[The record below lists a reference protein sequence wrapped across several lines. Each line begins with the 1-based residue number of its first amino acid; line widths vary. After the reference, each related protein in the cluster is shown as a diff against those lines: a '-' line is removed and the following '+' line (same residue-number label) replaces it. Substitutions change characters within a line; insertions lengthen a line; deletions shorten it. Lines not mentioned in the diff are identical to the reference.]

1 MQESGKE
8 HKHQNPVFRH
18 YHENP
23 SKNREK
29 FLLPQLTWKERFNT
43 NIAEVTYAE
52 CNIDPISAIAR
63 RTLSIKA
70 ESVPALTV
78 DFRVFKRGPA
88 HVAGI
93 IFSPDF
99 WGSRNEA
106 LATFQ
111 RFEGDF
117 EVWNVVVS
125 VRGLNAKI
133 EYVIFC
139 DDFRAIDTVP
149 RLYHTNGGETFRPV
163 ASL

>member
-1 MQESGKE
+1 MQSARSI
-8 HKHQNPVFRH
+8 QFISDRA
-18 YHENP
+18 
-23 SKNREK
+23 KNT
-29 FLLPQLTWKERFNT
+29 FDQGGERT
-43 NIAEVTYAE
+43 
-52 CNIDPISAIAR
+52 
-63 RTLSIKA
+63 
-70 ESVPALTV
+70 ALTV

-117 EVWNVVVS
+117 EVWKAVVS

-139 DDFRAIDTVP
+139 DDFRGIDTVP

-163 ASL
+163 ATF